1 MKQFIGRNISRNYFS
16 LASALYLF
24 AFLIIIWLLAR
35 YWLPPEFA
43 LVGHDSGLALDAKEF
58 LQTRFYAWDQQG
70 FGQDNSAHFG
80 SLTLHSIDYIS
91 SIIAGVPYAG
101 NYINIFFWLG
111 TLFVTSFIF
120 ASSLKSRLGN
130 AIPFIFPILITFN
143 FFIFQSIFILERAKY
158 SVFISI
164 LLFLT
169 ITIKFL
175 DNKFSLL
182 VAAILS
188 SIVLFV
194 FNSGSWLGS
203 PLYASLGVGGGT
215 LFLASLI
222 EGIKLRN
229 FSKSGRLLIFFFLTV
244 IGFILLNSY
253 SFWPYFISFTA
264 RDYLAL
270 VDWGVITANKAW
282 LESMS
287 QSASFL
293 NIFRYQGIPD
303 WYAGSFAPNMDHA
316 YAKEYLTNSFLIISS
331 FLLPVFTFSSL
342 LLAKKR
348 EEKRMVALFS
358 LMALISMF
366 FMAGSHPPLGF
377 IYEVMYD
384 FIPGFS
390 IFRSPYFKFG
400 SAFILAT
407 SVLLAFSLS
416 SLIILAARHFTISL
430 YKTSVSI
437 LIVGFSLI
445 IWFGYHHIILNP
457 DKIFTWQ
464 PGLTTKVQ
472 PPQYIYDFKD
482 WSIKENVDNKRIL
495 LLPPLNQNWQNDNYK
510 WGYWSLSTIPSV
522 LTPRSTVSN
531 DGLLTNEEREW
542 INMLYGKIRDGDE
555 EEMLKFS
562 KKLGVGYF
570 LIRKDVVSDKSWS
583 ASDSPEIY
591 EAILTNLPSVKK
603 IKAFDE
609 WVVYKI
615 EESKTSPKISIAESL
630 TVVPR
635 DHSYLGREF
644 LQNDYVYLS
653 ENKEEPVILTNFF
666 SKKVDVYSCESCF
679 LEKRDLITSL
689 PGARILPNSPL
700 YYFKILNE
708 KKTIKGTSS
717 DMVKADAYLG
727 NTLVKVGEVKT
738 ILDTGLEERY
748 ALQALET
755 ANDYLKNYYD
765 LFTSF
770 LNPSTDFDKAKHV
783 LDTINPIEK
792 YLRNLVSSHEFGKQS
807 EKFRQGTLD
816 ILWKIYTIKN
826 YINPL
831 YGNKDILEM
840 EKIYYAKFPEPGS
853 YKLFLNI
860 KSLPLG
866 TQGKGVLPSVAE
878 YTKGEKTETIKLLKE
893 NDGWVEM
900 QLPIQEAGQIK
911 LKLKFKDLPNQFELL
926 GSEVRQSPTGIRAC
940 SYGKINPFQKDKKYN
955 ISLKVSK
962 KDQSLRMFFQESD
975 LTRNPHGFIRGED
988 EVDIIPIVTD
998 EPFRYIY
1005 QPSGYAKESIIYLCS
1020 GDKQLPVFD
1029 ELTVHEIFSPL
1040 LVSTKDIKKP
1050 AYQPPK
1056 ISFNQINPT
1065 KYTIRV
1071 EGAHNPF
1078 ILYFNER
1085 FSSFWKLTTTSSNE
1099 DITSNHFPI
1108 DGYANAW
1115 SIDKQGDYEMI
1126 LEYSLQR
1133 YFYIGCVITV
1143 ISLIAFLI
1151 ISLIMG
1157 IKRRQSV

>member
-16 LASALYLF
+16 LASVLYLF

-111 TLFVTSFIF
+111 ALFVASFIF
-120 ASSLKSRLGN
+120 ASSLRSRLGN
-130 AIPFIFPILITFN
+130 TVPFIFPILVTFN

-175 DNKFSLL
+175 DNKLPLL

-188 SIVLFV
+188 SIALFI

-203 PLYASLGVGGGT
+203 PLYASLGVSGGT
-215 LFLASLI
+215 LFLATLI

-229 FSKSGRLLIFFFLTV
+229 FSKSGRLLIFFVLTA

-253 SFWPYFISFTA
+253 SFWPYFISFTT

-316 YAKEYLTNSFLIISS
+316 YAKEYLANSFLVISS

-437 LIVGFSLI
+437 LILGFSLI

-464 PGLTTKVQ
+464 PGLATKVN
-472 PPQYIYDFKD
+472 PPEYIYNFKN
-482 WSIKENVDNKRIL
+482 WSINENQNNKRTL
-495 LLPPLNQNWQNDNYK
+495 LLPPLNPSWQNDSYE
-510 WGYWSLSTIPSV
+510 WGYWSLSTLPSV
-522 LTPRSTVSN
+522 LTSRSMISN
-531 DGLLTNEEREW
+531 DRLLQGEEAGW
-542 INMLYGKIRDGDE
+542 INMLYKKVRDGSE
-555 EEMLKFS
+555 AEMLNFA
-562 KKLGVGYF
+562 KKLGIGYF
-570 LIRKDVVSDKSWS
+570 IIRKDIVDDMSWS
-583 ASDSPEIY
+583 ATDSPQIY
-591 EAILTNLPSVKK
+591 ESILENFYSVKK
-603 IKAFDE
+603 IKTFDK
-609 WVVYKI
+609 WVVYEI
-615 EESKTSPKISIAESL
+615 EGNNSPKITTIESL
-630 TVVPR
+630 TVVPS
-635 DHSYLGREF
+635 DHTYLSREF
-644 LQNDYVYLS
+644 LKNEYTYVS
-653 ENKEEPVILTNFF
+653 ENKQEPELLANFF
-666 SKKVDVYSCESCF
+666 SKETDIYTCRSCL
-679 LEKRDLITSL
+679 LEKRDLLTSL
-689 PGARILPNSPL
+689 PGVRILPNSPA
-700 YYFKILNE
+700 YYFKILKE
-708 KKTIKGTSS
+708 KSVIRKAETDK
-717 DMVKADAYLG
+717 VRADAYLG
-727 NTLVKVGEVKT
+727 YALIRMGEVKT
-738 ILDTGLEERY
+738 IYDSGIDHKY
-748 ALQALET
+748 AIQALET
-755 ANDYLKNYYD
+755 ANEYLKNYND
-765 LFTSF
+765 LLPTFF
-770 LNPSTDFDKAKHV
+770 NPKTDYDKARHT
-783 LDTINPIEK
+783 LDVINPIEV
-792 YLRNLVSSHEFGKQS
+792 YLRNLVSSHEFGKQN
-807 EKFRQGTLD
+807 EKFRQGVLD
-816 ILWKIYTIKN
+816 VLWKIHTIKS
-826 YINPL
+826 YMLPL
-831 YGNKDILEM
+831 YGDKNILEL
-840 EKIYYAKFPEPGS
+840 EKIYFAKFSEAGD
-853 YKLFLNI
+853 YKLFLNVN
-860 KSLPLG
+860 SLSMG
-866 TQGKGVLPSVAE
+866 DNGKPVLPSMVE
-878 YTKGEKTETIKLLKE
+878 YAKEDKRETIKLLKE
-893 NDGWVEM
+893 KDGWIEM
-900 QLPIQEAGQIK
+900 QLPRQEAGEIQ
-911 LKLKFKDLPNQFELL
+911 LRLKFKELPNQFELL
-926 GSEVRQSPTGIRAC
+926 GSETRQSPTGLRSC
-940 SYGKINPFQKDKKYN
+940 LYGRINSFQKDNRYN
-955 ISLKVSK
+955 ISLKISK
-962 KDQSLRMFFQESD
+962 QNQSLRMFFQESV
-975 LTRNPHGFIRGED
+975 LTRDRSGFIRGED
-988 EVDIIPIVTD
+988 EVDIISTLID

-1005 QPSGYAKESIIYLCS
+1005 QPSGYAKESVIYLCS
-1020 GDKQLPVFD
+1020 GNKEFPIID
-1029 ELTVHEIFSPL
+1029 EISVHEVFSPQV
-1040 LVSTKDIKKP
+1040 VSTRDISKP
-1050 AYQPPK
+1050 TFIDPVINFQ
-1056 ISFNQINPT
+1056 QINPT
-1065 KYTIRV
+1065 KYSIKITN
-1071 EGAHNPF
+1071 ATNPF
-1078 ILYFNER
+1078 ILLFNER
-1085 FSSFWKLTTTSSNE
+1085 FSPFWKLTFVPTKE
-1099 DITSNHFPI
+1099 DIGAIHFPI

-1115 SIDKQGDYEMI
+1115 AIEKQGDFELI
-1126 LEYSLQR
+1126 LEYSLQN
-1133 YFYIGCVITV
+1133 YFYIGGLVTAISAIGFLMILILRGVI
-1143 ISLIAFLI
+1143 
-1151 ISLIMG
+1151 
-1157 IKRRQSV
+1157 RRYHV